1 MIGNASAVSTTQLEE
16 EERRAF
22 RRLAAGVS
30 VRYQEV
36 RMRRPEREYLR
47 AVAEDV
53 SLGGM
58 FLASR
63 HTFREGT
70 TIELEFHPRGEAGA
84 PVRAKAVVC
93 WRHRWREPRG
103 MGLRFVEFV
112 SLGARRLESWIDTV
126 LAPESIGA

>member
-1 MIGNASAVSTTQLEE
+1 MNGNASTVSIQQDEEQL
-16 EERRAF
+16 RAF
-22 RRLAAGVS
+22 RRLAAGVR

-36 RMRRPEREYLR
+36 HLRRTEREYLK

-58 FLASR
+58 FLATR
-63 HTFREGT
+63 HTFPEGRT
-70 TIELEFHPRGEAGA
+70 LELEFHPRDESGA

-93 WRHRWREPRG
+93 WRRCWSEPRG
-103 MGLRFVEFV
+103 MGVRFVEFA

-126 LAPESIGA
+126 LTPESTKA

>member
-1 MIGNASAVSTTQLEE
+1 MRKGPTMTVDASALPAQLE

-22 RRLAAGVS
+22 RRLAVGVR

-36 RMRRPEREYLR
+36 RLRRPEREYLK

-58 FLASR
+58 FLSPR
-63 HTFREGT
+63 HMFPEGT
-70 TIELEFHPRGEAGA
+70 AIEVEFRPCDEAG
-84 PVRAKAVVC
+84 
-93 WRHRWREPRG
+93 
-103 MGLRFVEFV
+103 GLGVRFVEFV
-112 SLGARRLESWIDTV
+112 SLGERRLESWIETV

>member
-1 MIGNASAVSTTQLEE
+1 MTVDASAVPAQLE

-22 RRLAAGVS
+22 RRLAVGVR

-36 RMRRPEREYLR
+36 RLRRPEREYLK

-58 FLASR
+58 FLSTR
-63 HTFREGT
+63 HMFPEGT
-70 TIELEFHPRGEAGA
+70 AIEVEFRPCDEAGA

-93 WRHRWREPRG
+93 WRRRWREPRG
-103 MGLRFVEFV
+103 MGVRFVEFV
-112 SLGARRLESWIDTV
+112 SLGERRLESWIDTV